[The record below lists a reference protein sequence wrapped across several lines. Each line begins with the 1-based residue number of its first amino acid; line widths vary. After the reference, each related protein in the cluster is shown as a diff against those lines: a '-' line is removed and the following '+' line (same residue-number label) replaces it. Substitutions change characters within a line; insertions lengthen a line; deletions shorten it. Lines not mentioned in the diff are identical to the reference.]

1 MQLVGTDLHRYRT
14 SHSHT
19 PSSITLWPIAG
30 ASASYLRSRI
40 SSVSRSLYCT
50 GITNSPSA
58 NQQPCKKRSNALAIS
73 PIVCLNY
80 CNREFLYRRVRML
93 FRQMECF
100 LAVARLGNVSRAA
113 EEMYLTQP
121 TLTARLKGLEEDLGD
136 QLFVRTSRGM
146 RLTEAGKEFVPYAER
161 CLASLEE
168 GRQRLRE
175 LRGATGGRLA
185 LGTSPGVST
194 YALPAILKRFTA
206 AHPRVSV
213 SVRTGHSE
221 NILEMVLKEEVHL
234 GLAREIDHPEVES
247 MALYK
252 DELVLVVNPQHR
264 FTEKG
269 TAEISEV
276 GQEQLIMF
284 DSSSSY
290 YELTQ
295 SLFRNAGIREFSA
308 IELDNI
314 EAAKRMVEHRL
325 GVAFLPRTAVVR
337 SVAAGHL
344 SLIEVEDS
352 PEIQRPIVAIRRRD
366 VPLTGTVQA
375 FLEVAGSMGETRNRA
390 QLSPT
395 LAAEFENLQLIDLF
409 T

>member
-1 MQLVGTDLHRYRT
+1 
-14 SHSHT
+14 
-19 PSSITLWPIAG
+19 
-30 ASASYLRSRI
+30 
-40 SSVSRSLYCT
+40 
-50 GITNSPSA
+50 
-58 NQQPCKKRSNALAIS
+58 
-73 PIVCLNY
+73 
-80 CNREFLYRRVRML
+80 ML
-93 FRQMECF
+93 LRQMECF

-121 TLTARLKGLEEDLGD
+121 TLTARIKALEDELGD

-146 RLTEAGKEFVPYAER
+146 RLTETGKEFLPHAEQ
-161 CLASLEE
+161 CVASLEE
-168 GRQRLRE
+168 GKQRLRE
-175 LRGATGGRLA
+175 LKGASGGRLA
-185 LGTSPGVST
+185 LGASPGVST
-194 YALPAILKRFTA
+194 YALPAILERFTA
-206 AHPRVSV
+206 VHPRVAV

-221 NILEMVLKEEVHL
+221 DVLEMVLKEEVQL
-234 GLAREIDHPEVES
+234 GLARAMEHPEIES
-247 MALYK
+247 LPLYE
-252 DELVLVVNPQHR
+252 DELVLVVDPQHR

-269 TAEISEV
+269 SAEIAEV
-276 GQEQLIMF
+276 GREQLILF
-284 DSSSSY
+284 DHASSY

-295 SLFRNAGIREFSA
+295 SLFKSAGIREFSA

-344 SLIEVEDS
+344 CLIEVEDN
-352 PEIQRPIVAIRRRD
+352 PEIQRPIVALRRRD

-375 FLEVAGSMGETRNRA
+375 FLEVAGKMGETRDRA
-390 QLSPT
+390 QLSPA

>member
-1 MQLVGTDLHRYRT
+1 
-14 SHSHT
+14 
-19 PSSITLWPIAG
+19 
-30 ASASYLRSRI
+30 
-40 SSVSRSLYCT
+40 
-50 GITNSPSA
+50 
-58 NQQPCKKRSNALAIS
+58 
-73 PIVCLNY
+73 
-80 CNREFLYRRVRML
+80 ML
-93 FRQMECF
+93 LRQMECF

-121 TLTARLKGLEEDLGD
+121 TLTARIKALEDDLGD

-146 RLTEAGKEFVPYAER
+146 RLTEAGREFVPYAER
-161 CLASLEE
+161 SLASLEE

-175 LRGATGGRLA
+175 LRGASGGRLS

-194 YALPAILKRFTA
+194 YALPAILERFTA

-221 NILEMVLKEEVHL
+221 DILEMVLKEDVQL
-234 GLAREIDHPEVES
+234 GLAREMEHPEIES
-247 MALYK
+247 LPLYE
-252 DELVLVVNPQHR
+252 DELVLVVDPQHR

-269 TAEISEV
+269 SAEIAEV
-276 GQEQLIMF
+276 GDEHLILF
-284 DSSSSY
+284 DHASSY

-295 SLFRNAGIREFSA
+295 SLFRSAGIREYSA

-344 SLIEVEDS
+344 SLIEIEDS
-352 PEIQRPIVAIRRRD
+352 PEIQRPIVALWRRD

-375 FLEVAGSMGETRNRA
+375 FLEVASSMGETRNRA

>member
-1 MQLVGTDLHRYRT
+1 
-14 SHSHT
+14 
-19 PSSITLWPIAG
+19 
-30 ASASYLRSRI
+30 
-40 SSVSRSLYCT
+40 
-50 GITNSPSA
+50 
-58 NQQPCKKRSNALAIS
+58 
-73 PIVCLNY
+73 
-80 CNREFLYRRVRML
+80 
-93 FRQMECF
+93 MECF

-121 TLTARLKGLEEDLGD
+121 TLTARIKALEDELGD

-161 CLASLEE
+161 CLASVDE
-168 GRQRLRE
+168 GKQRLRE
-175 LRGATGGRLA
+175 LRDASGGRLS
-185 LGTSPGVST
+185 LGTSPGVGT
-194 YALPAILKRFTA
+194 YALPAILERFRA

-213 SVRTGHSE
+213 SVRSGHSE
-221 NILEMVLKEEVHL
+221 DVLEMVLKEEVHV
-234 GLAREIDHPEVES
+234 GLARAVSHPEVES
-247 MALYK
+247 MQLYE
-252 DELVLVVNPQHR
+252 DELVLVVDPQHR

-269 TAEISEV
+269 SAELAEV
-276 GQEQLIMF
+276 GREQLILF
-284 DSSSSY
+284 DYASSY

-295 SLFRNAGIREFSA
+295 SLFKNAGIREFQA

-344 SLIEVEDS
+344 CLIEVEDS

-375 FLEVAGSMGETRNRA
+375 FLEVAGKMGETPNRA
-390 QLSPT
+390 QLSPA

>member
-1 MQLVGTDLHRYRT
+1 M
-14 SHSHT
+14 
-19 PSSITLWPIAG
+19 
-30 ASASYLRSRI
+30 
-40 SSVSRSLYCT
+40 
-50 GITNSPSA
+50 
-58 NQQPCKKRSNALAIS
+58 
-73 PIVCLNY
+73 
-80 CNREFLYRRVRML
+80 
-93 FRQMECF
+93 
-100 LAVARLGNVSRAA
+100 AVARLGNVSRAA

-121 TLTARLKGLEEDLGD
+121 TLTARIKALEDELGD

-161 CLASLEE
+161 CLASVDE
-168 GRQRLRE
+168 GKQRLRE
-175 LRGATGGRLA
+175 LRDASGGRLS
-185 LGTSPGVST
+185 LGTSPGVGT
-194 YALPAILKRFTA
+194 YALPAILERFRA

-213 SVRTGHSE
+213 LVRTGHSE
-221 NILEMVLKEEVHL
+221 NVLEMVLKEEVHL
-234 GLAREIDHPEVES
+234 GLSRAVSHPEVES
-247 MALYK
+247 MQLYE
-252 DELVLVVNPQHR
+252 DELVLVVDPQHR

-269 TAEISEV
+269 SAELAEV
-276 GQEQLIMF
+276 GREQLILF
-284 DSSSSY
+284 DYASSY

-295 SLFRNAGIREFSA
+295 SLFKNAGIREFQA

-344 SLIEVEDS
+344 CLIEVEDS
-352 PEIQRPIVAIRRRD
+352 PEIQRPIVAVRRRD

-375 FLEVAGSMGETRNRA
+375 FLEVAGKMGETPNRA
-390 QLSPT
+390 QLSPA

>member
-1 MQLVGTDLHRYRT
+1 
-14 SHSHT
+14 
-19 PSSITLWPIAG
+19 
-30 ASASYLRSRI
+30 
-40 SSVSRSLYCT
+40 
-50 GITNSPSA
+50 
-58 NQQPCKKRSNALAIS
+58 
-73 PIVCLNY
+73 
-80 CNREFLYRRVRML
+80 
-93 FRQMECF
+93 MECF
-100 LAVARLGNVSRAA
+100 LAVARLGNMSRAA

-121 TLTARLKGLEEDLGD
+121 TLTARIKALEDELED

-146 RLTEAGKEFVPYAER
+146 RLTEAGKEFLPYAER
-161 CLASLEE
+161 CVASLEE
-168 GRQRLRE
+168 GKQRLRE
-175 LRGATGGRLA
+175 LRDASGGRLS
-185 LGTSPGVST
+185 LGTSPGVGT
-194 YALPAILKRFTA
+194 YALPAILEHFRA

-221 NILEMVLKEEVHL
+221 NVLEMVLKEEVHL
-234 GLAREIDHPEVES
+234 GLARAVSHPEVES
-247 MALYK
+247 MQLYE
-252 DELVLVVNPQHR
+252 DELVLVVDPQHR

-269 TAEISEV
+269 SAELAEV
-276 GQEQLIMF
+276 GREQLILF
-284 DSSSSY
+284 DYASSY

-295 SLFRNAGIREFSA
+295 SLFKNAGIREFQA

-344 SLIEVEDS
+344 CLIEVEDS

-375 FLEVAGSMGETRNRA
+375 FLEVAGKMGETPSRA
-390 QLSPT
+390 QLSPA

>member
-1 MQLVGTDLHRYRT
+1 M
-14 SHSHT
+14 
-19 PSSITLWPIAG
+19 
-30 ASASYLRSRI
+30 
-40 SSVSRSLYCT
+40 
-50 GITNSPSA
+50 
-58 NQQPCKKRSNALAIS
+58 
-73 PIVCLNY
+73 
-80 CNREFLYRRVRML
+80 
-93 FRQMECF
+93 
-100 LAVARLGNVSRAA
+100 AVARLGNVSRAA

-121 TLTARLKGLEEDLGD
+121 TLTARIKALEDELGD

-161 CLASLEE
+161 CLASVDE
-168 GRQRLRE
+168 GKQRLRE
-175 LRGATGGRLA
+175 LRDASGGRLS
-185 LGTSPGVST
+185 LGTSPGVGT
-194 YALPAILKRFTA
+194 YALPAILERFRA

-213 SVRTGHSE
+213 SVRSGHSE
-221 NILEMVLKEEVHL
+221 DVLEMVLKEEVHV
-234 GLAREIDHPEVES
+234 GLARAVSHPEVES
-247 MALYK
+247 MQLYE
-252 DELVLVVNPQHR
+252 DELVLVVDPQHR

-269 TAEISEV
+269 SAELAEV
-276 GQEQLIMF
+276 GREQLILF
-284 DSSSSY
+284 DYASSY

-295 SLFRNAGIREFSA
+295 SLFKNAGIREFQA

-344 SLIEVEDS
+344 CLIEVEDS
-352 PEIQRPIVAIRRRD
+352 PEIQRPIVAVRRRD

-375 FLEVAGSMGETRNRA
+375 FLEVAGKMGETPSRA
-390 QLSPT
+390 QLSPA

>member
-1 MQLVGTDLHRYRT
+1 
-14 SHSHT
+14 
-19 PSSITLWPIAG
+19 
-30 ASASYLRSRI
+30 
-40 SSVSRSLYCT
+40 
-50 GITNSPSA
+50 
-58 NQQPCKKRSNALAIS
+58 
-73 PIVCLNY
+73 
-80 CNREFLYRRVRML
+80 ML
-93 FRQMECF
+93 LRQMECF

-121 TLTARLKGLEEDLGD
+121 TLTARIKALEDELGD

-161 CLASLEE
+161 CLASVDE
-168 GRQRLRE
+168 GKQRLRE
-175 LRGATGGRLA
+175 LRDASGGRLS
-185 LGTSPGVST
+185 LGTSPGVGT
-194 YALPAILKRFTA
+194 YALPAILEHFRA

-213 SVRTGHSE
+213 SVRSGHSE
-221 NILEMVLKEEVHL
+221 DVLEMVLKEEVHV
-234 GLAREIDHPEVES
+234 GLARAVSHPEVES
-247 MALYK
+247 MQLYE
-252 DELVLVVNPQHR
+252 DELVLVVDPQHR

-269 TAEISEV
+269 SAELAEV
-276 GQEQLIMF
+276 GREQLILF
-284 DSSSSY
+284 DYASSY

-295 SLFRNAGIREFSA
+295 SLFKNAGIREFQA

-344 SLIEVEDS
+344 CLIEVEDS

-375 FLEVAGSMGETRNRA
+375 FLEVAGKMGETPNRA
-390 QLSPT
+390 QLSPA